1 MLQRVD
7 FSDMPPSDPW
17 RLADRHSIHI
27 SYLLSST
34 LEVLA
39 IADWAWQTRLNAL
52 LVRTASLVL
61 ESRSLS
67 DDVAR
72 GVVHLAR
79 LS

>member
-1 MLQRVD
+1 M
-7 FSDMPPSDPW
+7 
-17 RLADRHSIHI
+17 A
-27 SYLLSST
+27 YLLSST

-61 ESRSLS
+61 ESGSLS